1 MTYVAEYLRSHIVP
15 AMLLSLII
23 LLGLYFVN
31 VNGVSF
37 SKRRKY
43 LDKEVVIRKETP
55 TLI

>member
-1 MTYVAEYLRSHIVP
+1 MGSIADYLRTHIVP
-15 AMLLSLII
+15 AMLLSLVI
-23 LLGLYFVN
+23 LVGLYFVN

-37 SKRRKY
+37 SKRRKH